1 MYYLQY
7 SLLALGAILL
17 NFNLIVSMLCIIIF
31 LLITWKNKN
40 LNARKAII
48 CIIVFLVF
56 FIRGAYIQKNNTSKL
71 MNVENR
77 DLVLRIN
84 DRVDINGNYLKGV
97 GYINNERVLISYTL
111 QNEDEKVFFKKKFYG
126 GKVFA
131 NGSIEE
137 LKEKT
142 NFYSFDYK
150 KYNENRGV
158 FKQVKLNQ
166 IKNIKSEDSI
176 VDKIKSIRAKMSL
189 KISNEITF
197 DKSGYFEALILGD
210 KNYLQ
215 REDVNAFKKLGISHL
230 LAISGLHLGLL
241 ISIIYYI
248 LQKLNFTSN
257 LIDNI
262 IIIIL
267 PCYMGISGFS
277 PSVIR
282 AGLMIIVYLILRRKN
297 IANIDSLLIT
307 FLIMTIIN
315 PLYIFDIGF
324 ELSFFITFSLLMS
337 TEYIK
342 KSKNKLQSSLKISVI
357 SFLASMPILISNFY
371 TVPYISVFS
380 NIILVPIFSII
391 IFPLVVCSYIVFLL
405 STTIFNILCKPLLNL
420 VFYIFD
426 EIQSILLRVQSI
438 RIGNQNIYVI
448 IAIYLIILFI
458 LICLNKNKYKVSL
471 CGLATIVSFLAVN
484 NTLNSSKDLFE
495 KLEIGKSQVYYL
507 KENGVTTLI
516 NTSNNLENFYSDF
529 RKKDKVYD
537 IINEYDSLLN
547 YEGKNKIDYLI
558 LTSTKKGEIG
568 FAETLVGKGIIKKVV
583 ILDIH
588 KEKFNDLINLAKF
601 KNIDVLVLKENNEL
615 IKSICYYNK
624 IIKIKDIEIE
634 VVD

>member
-17 NFNLIVSMLCIIIF
+17 NFNLVVSMLCIIIF

-48 CIIVFLVF
+48 CLIVFLVF

-371 TVPYISVFS
+371 TVPYISVLS

-484 NTLNSSKDLFE
+484 NTFNSSKDLFE

>member
-1 MYYLQY
+1 
-7 SLLALGAILL
+7 
-17 NFNLIVSMLCIIIF
+17 MLCIIIF

-371 TVPYISVFS
+371 TVPYISVLS

-484 NTLNSSKDLFE
+484 NTFNSSKDLFE

-558 LTSTKKGEIG
+558 LTSAKKGEIG

>member
-17 NFNLIVSMLCIIIF
+17 NFNLVVSMLCIIIF

-48 CIIVFLVF
+48 CLIVFLVF

-97 GYINNERVLISYTL
+97 GYINNEKVLISYTL

-131 NGSIEE
+131 NGNIEE

-210 KNYLQ
+210 KNY
-215 REDVNAFKKLGISHL
+215 FKKLGISHL

-257 LIDNI
+257 LIENI

-371 TVPYISVFS
+371 TVPYISVLS

-426 EIQSILLRVQSI
+426 EIQSILLSVQPI
-438 RIGNQNIYVI
+438 RIGKQNTYVI

-547 YEGKNKIDYLI
+547 YEGKNKVDYLI

>member
-1 MYYLQY
+1 M
-7 SLLALGAILL
+7 
-17 NFNLIVSMLCIIIF
+17 
-31 LLITWKNKN
+31 
-40 LNARKAII
+40 
-48 CIIVFLVF
+48 
-56 FIRGAYIQKNNTSKL
+56 
-71 MNVENR
+71 
-77 DLVLRIN
+77 
-84 DRVDINGNYLKGV
+84 
-97 GYINNERVLISYTL
+97 
-111 QNEDEKVFFKKKFYG
+111 
-126 GKVFA
+126 
-131 NGSIEE
+131 
-137 LKEKT
+137 
-142 NFYSFDYK
+142 
-150 KYNENRGV
+150 
-158 FKQVKLNQ
+158 NQ

-371 TVPYISVFS
+371 TVPYISVLS

-484 NTLNSSKDLFE
+484 NTFNSSKDLFE

-558 LTSTKKGEIG
+558 LTSAKKGEIG

-615 IKSICYYNK
+615 IKSIYYYNK

>member
-97 GYINNERVLISYTL
+97 GYINNEKVLISYTL

>member
-1 MYYLQY
+1 M
-7 SLLALGAILL
+7 
-17 NFNLIVSMLCIIIF
+17 
-31 LLITWKNKN
+31 
-40 LNARKAII
+40 
-48 CIIVFLVF
+48 
-56 FIRGAYIQKNNTSKL
+56 
-71 MNVENR
+71 ENR
-77 DLVLRIN
+77 DLVLIIN

-97 GYINNERVLISYTL
+97 GYINNEKVLISYTL

-131 NGSIEE
+131 NGNIEE

-150 KYNENRGV
+150 KYNENMGV

-166 IKNIKSEDSI
+166 IKTIKSEDSI

-215 REDVNAFKKLGISHL
+215 REDINAFKKLGISHL

-257 LIDNI
+257 LIENI

-277 PSVIR
+277 PSVVR

-426 EIQSILLRVQSI
+426 EIQSILLRVQPI
-438 RIGNQNIYVI
+438 RIGKQNIYVI

-484 NTLNSSKDLFE
+484 NTFNSSKDLFE

-615 IKSICYYNK
+615 IKSIYYYNK

>member
-17 NFNLIVSMLCIIIF
+17 NFNLVVSMLCIIIF

-48 CIIVFLVF
+48 CLIVFLVF

-97 GYINNERVLISYTL
+97 GYINNEKVLISYTL

-131 NGSIEE
+131 NGNIEE

-215 REDVNAFKKLGISHL
+215 REDVNAFKKLGIGHL

-371 TVPYISVFS
+371 TVPYISVLS

-484 NTLNSSKDLFE
+484 NTFNSSKDLFE

-558 LTSTKKGEIG
+558 LTSAKKGEIG

>member
-17 NFNLIVSMLCIIIF
+17 NFNLTVSMLCIIIF

-40 LNARKAII
+40 LNARKTII

-56 FIRGAYIQKNNTSKL
+56 FIRGAYVQKNNSTKL
-71 MNVENR
+71 INMENK
-77 DLVLRIN
+77 DVVLKIY
-84 DRVDINGNYLKGV
+84 DRVDINGNYLRGV
-97 GYINNERVLISYTL
+97 GYINDEKVLINYTL
-111 QNEDEKVFFKKKFYG
+111 QSEEEKDFFKKKFSG
-126 GKVFA
+126 GEIYTNV
-131 NGSIEE
+131 NIEDI
-137 LKEKT
+137 KEKT

-215 REDVNAFKKLGISHL
+215 REDINSFKKLGISHL

-257 LIDNI
+257 LIENI

-277 PSVIR
+277 PSVSR

-371 TVPYISVFS
+371 TVPYISVLS

-426 EIQSILLRVQSI
+426 EIQSILLRVQPI
-438 RIGNQNIYVI
+438 RIGKQNIYVI
-448 IAIYLIILFI
+448 IAIYLIILYI

-484 NTLNSSKDLFE
+484 NTFNSSKDLFE

-507 KENGVTTLI
+507 KENGVTILI

-537 IINEYDSLLN
+537 IINEYDTLLN

-615 IKSICYYNK
+615 IKSIYYYNK

-634 VVD
+634 VND

>member
-31 LLITWKNKN
+31 LLITLKNKN

-48 CIIVFLVF
+48 CLIVFLVF

-97 GYINNERVLISYTL
+97 GYINNEKVLISYTL

-131 NGSIEE
+131 NGNIEE

-150 KYNENRGV
+150 KYNENKGV

-257 LIDNI
+257 LIENI

-371 TVPYISVFS
+371 TVPYISVLS

-484 NTLNSSKDLFE
+484 NTFNSSKDLFE

>member
-17 NFNLIVSMLCIIIF
+17 NFNLVVSMLCIIIF

-48 CIIVFLVF
+48 CLIVFLVF

-97 GYINNERVLISYTL
+97 GYINNEKVLISYTL

-131 NGSIEE
+131 NGNIEE

-215 REDVNAFKKLGISHL
+215 REDINAFKKLGISHL

-257 LIDNI
+257 LIENI

-342 KSKNKLQSSLKISVI
+342 KSKNKLKSSLKISVF

-371 TVPYISVFS
+371 TVPYISVLS

-426 EIQSILLRVQSI
+426 EIQSILLRVQPI

-547 YEGKNKIDYLI
+547 YEGKNKVDYLI

-615 IKSICYYNK
+615 IKSICYYNM

>member
-17 NFNLIVSMLCIIIF
+17 NFNLVVSMLCIIIF

-48 CIIVFLVF
+48 CLIVFLVF

-97 GYINNERVLISYTL
+97 GYINNEKVLISYTL

-131 NGSIEE
+131 NGNIEE

-176 VDKIKSIRAKMSL
+176 VDKIKSIRAKMS
-189 KISNEITF
+189 NEITF

-215 REDVNAFKKLGISHL
+215 REDINAFKKLGISHL

-257 LIDNI
+257 LIENI

-371 TVPYISVFS
+371 TVPYISVLS

-426 EIQSILLRVQSI
+426 EIQSILLRVQPI

-484 NTLNSSKDLFE
+484 NTFNSSKDLFE

-558 LTSTKKGEIG
+558 LTSAKKGEIG

>member
-97 GYINNERVLISYTL
+97 GYINNEKVLISYTL

-131 NGSIEE
+131 NGNIEE

-215 REDVNAFKKLGISHL
+215 REDINSFKKLGISHL

-257 LIDNI
+257 LIENI

-282 AGLMIIVYLILRRKN
+282 AGLMIIVYLILKRKN

-371 TVPYISVFS
+371 TVPYISVLS

-426 EIQSILLRVQSI
+426 EIQSILLRVQPI
-438 RIGNQNIYVI
+438 RIGKQN
-448 IAIYLIILFI
+448 IYLIILFI

-484 NTLNSSKDLFE
+484 NTFNSSKDLFE

>member
-1 MYYLQY
+1 
-7 SLLALGAILL
+7 
-17 NFNLIVSMLCIIIF
+17 
-31 LLITWKNKN
+31 
-40 LNARKAII
+40 
-48 CIIVFLVF
+48 
-56 FIRGAYIQKNNTSKL
+56 

-97 GYINNERVLISYTL
+97 GYINNEKVLISYTL

-131 NGSIEE
+131 NGNIEE

-371 TVPYISVFS
+371 TVPYISVLS

-484 NTLNSSKDLFE
+484 NTFNSSKDLFE

-558 LTSTKKGEIG
+558 LTSAKKGEIG

>member
-97 GYINNERVLISYTL
+97 GYINNEKVLISYTL
-111 QNEDEKVFFKKKFYG
+111 QNEDEKVFLKKKFYG
-126 GKVFA
+126 GEVFA
-131 NGSIEE
+131 NVNIEE

-215 REDVNAFKKLGISHL
+215 REDINSFKKLGISHL

-241 ISIIYYI
+241 MSIIYYI

-257 LIDNI
+257 LIENI

-282 AGLMIIVYLILRRKN
+282 AGLMIIVYLILKRKN

-371 TVPYISVFS
+371 TVPYISVLS

-426 EIQSILLRVQSI
+426 EIQSILLRVQPI

-484 NTLNSSKDLFE
+484 NTFNSSKDLFE

>member
-17 NFNLIVSMLCIIIF
+17 NFNLVVSMLCIIIF

-48 CIIVFLVF
+48 CLIVFLVF

-97 GYINNERVLISYTL
+97 GYINNEKVLISYTL

-131 NGSIEE
+131 NGNIEE

-215 REDVNAFKKLGISHL
+215 REDINAFKKLGISHL

-257 LIDNI
+257 LIENI

-282 AGLMIIVYLILRRKN
+282 AGLMIMVYLILRRKN

-371 TVPYISVFS
+371 TVPYISVLS

-426 EIQSILLRVQSI
+426 EIQSILLRVQPI

-471 CGLATIVSFLAVN
+471 YGLATIVSFLAVN
-484 NTLNSSKDLFE
+484 NTFNSSKDLFE

-568 FAETLVGKGIIKKVV
+568 FAETLIAKGIIKKVV
-583 ILDIH
+583 VLDIH

-615 IKSICYYNK
+615 IESICYYNK

>member
-48 CIIVFLVF
+48 CLIVFLVF

-257 LIDNI
+257 LIENI

-426 EIQSILLRVQSI
+426 EIQSILLSVQPI
-438 RIGNQNIYVI
+438 RIGKQNTYVI

-547 YEGKNKIDYLI
+547 YEGKNKVDYLI

>member
-48 CIIVFLVF
+48 CLIVFLVF

-371 TVPYISVFS
+371 TVPYISVLS

-484 NTLNSSKDLFE
+484 NTFNSSKDLFE

-558 LTSTKKGEIG
+558 LTSAKKGEIG

>member
-48 CIIVFLVF
+48 CLIVFLVF

-371 TVPYISVFS
+371 TVPYISVLS

-484 NTLNSSKDLFE
+484 NTFNSSKDLFE

-507 KENGVTTLI
+507 KENGVTILI

-558 LTSTKKGEIG
+558 LTSAKKGEIG

>member
-1 MYYLQY
+1 
-7 SLLALGAILL
+7 
-17 NFNLIVSMLCIIIF
+17 MLCIIIF

-48 CIIVFLVF
+48 CLIVFLVF

-371 TVPYISVFS
+371 TVPYISVLS

-484 NTLNSSKDLFE
+484 NTFNSSKDLFE

-558 LTSTKKGEIG
+558 LTSAKKGEIG

>member
-17 NFNLIVSMLCIIIF
+17 NFNLIVSMLFIIIF

-97 GYINNERVLISYTL
+97 GYINNEKVLISYTL

-131 NGSIEE
+131 NGNIEE

-215 REDVNAFKKLGISHL
+215 REDINAFKKLGISHL

-257 LIDNI
+257 LIENI

-277 PSVIR
+277 PSVVR

-371 TVPYISVFS
+371 TVPYISVLS

-426 EIQSILLRVQSI
+426 EIQSILLRVQPI
-438 RIGNQNIYVI
+438 RIGKQNIYVI

-484 NTLNSSKDLFE
+484 NTFNSSKDLFE

-507 KENGVTTLI
+507 KENDVTTLI

-558 LTSTKKGEIG
+558 LTSTKKDEFFLMYI
-568 FAETLVGKGIIKKVV
+568 
-583 ILDIH
+583 
-588 KEKFNDLINLAKF
+588 
-601 KNIDVLVLKENNEL
+601 
-615 IKSICYYNK
+615 
-624 IIKIKDIEIE
+624 
-634 VVD
+634 

>member
-48 CIIVFLVF
+48 CLIVFLVF

-257 LIDNI
+257 LIENI

-282 AGLMIIVYLILRRKN
+282 AGLMIIVYLILKRKN

-371 TVPYISVFS
+371 TVPYISVLS

-484 NTLNSSKDLFE
+484 NTFNSSKDLFE

-558 LTSTKKGEIG
+558 LTSAKKGEIG

>member
-1 MYYLQY
+1 
-7 SLLALGAILL
+7 
-17 NFNLIVSMLCIIIF
+17 
-31 LLITWKNKN
+31 
-40 LNARKAII
+40 
-48 CIIVFLVF
+48 
-56 FIRGAYIQKNNTSKL
+56 

-97 GYINNERVLISYTL
+97 GYINNEKVLISYTL

-131 NGSIEE
+131 NGNIEE

-342 KSKNKLQSSLKISVI
+342 KSKNKLQSSLMISVI

-371 TVPYISVFS
+371 TVPYISVLS

-484 NTLNSSKDLFE
+484 NTFNSSKDLFE
-495 KLEIGKSQVYYL
+495 KLEVGKSQVYYL

-529 RKKDKVYD
+529 RKKDRVYD

-547 YEGKNKIDYLI
+547 YEGRNKIDYLI

-568 FAETLVGKGIIKKVV
+568 FAETLIGKGIIKKVV

>member
-17 NFNLIVSMLCIIIF
+17 NFNLVVSMLCIIIF

-48 CIIVFLVF
+48 CLIVFLVF

-371 TVPYISVFS
+371 TVPYISVLS

-547 YEGKNKIDYLI
+547 YEGKNKVDYLI

>member
-48 CIIVFLVF
+48 CLIVFLVF

-111 QNEDEKVFFKKKFYG
+111 QNEDEKVLFKKKFYG

-371 TVPYISVFS
+371 TVPYISVLS

-484 NTLNSSKDLFE
+484 NTFNSSKDLFE

-558 LTSTKKGEIG
+558 LTSAKKGEIG

>member
-48 CIIVFLVF
+48 CLIVFLVF

-97 GYINNERVLISYTL
+97 GYINNEKVLISYTL

-131 NGSIEE
+131 NGNIVE

-150 KYNENRGV
+150 KYNENKGV

-215 REDVNAFKKLGISHL
+215 REDVDAFKKLGISHL

-241 ISIIYYI
+241 ILIIYYI

-257 LIDNI
+257 LIENI

-371 TVPYISVFS
+371 TVPYISVLS

-426 EIQSILLRVQSI
+426 EIQSILLRVQPI

-484 NTLNSSKDLFE
+484 NTFNSSKDLFE

>member
-48 CIIVFLVF
+48 CLIVFLVF

-97 GYINNERVLISYTL
+97 GYINNEKVLISYTL

-131 NGSIEE
+131 NGNIEE

-277 PSVIR
+277 PSVVR

-371 TVPYISVFS
+371 TVPYISVLS

-484 NTLNSSKDLFE
+484 NTFNSSKDLFK

-558 LTSTKKGEIG
+558 LTSAKKGEIG

>member
-17 NFNLIVSMLCIIIF
+17 NFNLVVSMLCIIIF

-48 CIIVFLVF
+48 CLIVFLVF
-56 FIRGAYIQKNNTSKL
+56 FIWGAYIQKNNTSKL
-71 MNVENR
+71 RNVENR

-97 GYINNERVLISYTL
+97 GYINNEKVLISYTL

-131 NGSIEE
+131 NGNIEE

-215 REDVNAFKKLGISHL
+215 REDINAFKKLGISHL

-257 LIDNI
+257 LIENI

-371 TVPYISVFS
+371 TVPYISVLS

-426 EIQSILLRVQSI
+426 EIQSILLRVQPI

-471 CGLATIVSFLAVN
+471 YGLATIVIFLAVN
-484 NTLNSSKDLFE
+484 NTFNSSKDLFE

-568 FAETLVGKGIIKKVV
+568 FAETLITKGIIKKVV